1 MSRVLIHDKLGL
13 SPANYTLL
21 DIENQDWGSRI
32 VVQCRYSYPPMTELI
47 TLIFDD
53 VRSIT
58 WYVQRRNAQMRE
70 DAQLLT
76 HDLGQGGYQRTARFA
91 STLAE
96 VIISYDK
103 LKIVRGE

>member
-1 MSRVLIHDKLGL
+1 MSRVLIHDRLGL

-21 DIENQDWGSRI
+21 NIDTQDWGSRI
-32 VVQCRYSYPPMTELI
+32 VVTCRYSYPPQTVLL

-53 VRSIT
+53 VRSTT
-58 WYVQRRNAQMRE
+58 WYVQGRNADMRDE
-70 DAQLLT
+70 AQLLT
-76 HDLGQGGYQRTARFA
+76 HDLGLGNYERTARFA

-103 LKIVRGE
+103 LKIVRE